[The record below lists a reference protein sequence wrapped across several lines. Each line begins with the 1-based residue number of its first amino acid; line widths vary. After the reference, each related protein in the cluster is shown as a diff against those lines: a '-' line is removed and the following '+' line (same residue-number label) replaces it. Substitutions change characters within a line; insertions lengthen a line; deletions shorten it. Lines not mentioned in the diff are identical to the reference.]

1 MAIYQWSVLGNR
13 PPIQQIITTAITGT
27 GANMLAFPTAMT
39 RFVAK
44 NTGTAPLTFI
54 INGNPD
60 LADVLAVGESIDETF
75 PEFDHVVLG
84 GTTGSSYRIRVG

>member
-1 MAIYQWSVLGNR
+1 MAVYEWSVLSNR
-13 PPIQQIITTAITGT
+13 PPIQQMITAAITGS
-27 GANMLAFPTAMT
+27 GADTINFPMAMT

-60 LADVLAVGESIDETF
+60 LADVLAVGEIIDEAF

-84 GTTGSSYRIRVG
+84 GTTGSSYKIRVG